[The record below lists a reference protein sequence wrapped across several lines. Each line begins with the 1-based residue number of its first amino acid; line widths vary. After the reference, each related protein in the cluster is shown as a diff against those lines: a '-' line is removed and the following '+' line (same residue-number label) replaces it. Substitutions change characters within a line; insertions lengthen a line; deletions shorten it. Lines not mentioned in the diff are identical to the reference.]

1 MFLVLAI
8 AWFALLH
15 LPFFR
20 QRKLWDTFRERG
32 AWALGLSL
40 FTAGGLHVSMPE
52 LFVPMVPDYMRSML
66 SPTTLVYGGGFALLA
81 SSLGVVWRRVRSL
94 ASYGVIGMLAAFL
107 PANLHVAQ
115 NGAQLPYGAG
125 ELPPDSWLAWSSVPM
140 QFVYMGWAWLVGRR
154 R

>member
-8 AWFALLH
+8 AYFALLH
-15 LPFFR
+15 LPFCR

-40 FTAGGLHVSMPE
+40 FTAGGLHVSLPE
-52 LFVPMVPDYMRSML
+52 LFVPMVPDYMRSMV
-66 SPTTLVYGGGFALLA
+66 SPATLVLGGGIALLA

-94 ASYGVIGMLAAFL
+94 ASHGVIGMLAVFL
-107 PANLHVAQ
+107 PANLHLAQ
-115 NGAQLPYGAG
+115 HGAQLPYGG